1 MLPALAV
8 DIEEAMD
15 PKESYAIRVY
25 KQYFNFA
32 SSHFLIFA
40 DGSREPLHGH
50 NYQVQVK
57 VEGDVVEG
65 DLVIDF
71 IPFKPMVKQLC
82 DDLDHCMLLPRHNPY
97 LEVMELDDRVEVKH
111 TDGSFFSFPK
121 KDTLILDLPNTST
134 EMLARHLARAMARDI
149 PVKIPEARV
158 HAIEVEVE
166 ESGGQCGVCR
176 LDLTNDAA

>member
-1 MLPALAV
+1 MANQ
-8 DIEEAMD
+8 ETF
-15 PKESYAIRVY
+15 AIRVY

-71 IPFKPMVKQLC
+71 IPFKPLVKELC
-82 DDLDHCMLLPRHNPY
+82 DELDHLMLLPRHNPY
-97 LEVMELDDRVEVKH
+97 LEVLELEDRVEVKH
-111 TDGSFFSFPK
+111 RDGSFFCFPK
-121 KDTLILDLPNTST
+121 GDTKVLDLPNTST
-134 EMLARHLARAMARDI
+134 EMLARHLARNIVREI
-149 PVKIPEARV
+149 PVRIPQARI
-158 HAIEVEVE
+158 HAVEVEVE

-176 LDLTNDAA
+176 LDLEPNA

>member
-1 MLPALAV
+1 MSR
-8 DIEEAMD
+8 
-15 PKESYAIRVY
+15 ESYAIRVY

-40 DGSREPLHGH
+40 DGTREPLHGH
-50 NYQVQVK
+50 NYQVRVK

-71 IPFKPMVKQLC
+71 IPFKPLVKELC
-82 DDLDHCMLLPRHNPY
+82 DALDHFMLLPRNNPH
-97 LEVMELDDRVEVKH
+97 LTVTETESTVEAVH
-111 TDGSFFSFPK
+111 RDGSRFCFPK
-121 KDTLILDLPNTST
+121 SDTLILDLPNTST
-134 EMLARHLARAMARDI
+134 EMLARHLARQMRTEI
-149 PVKIPEARV
+149 PIRIPEAKI

-176 LDLTNDAA
+176 LDL